1 MTRDP
6 VVAAP
11 NDSARELLRR
21 MRTRRIRHLPVVD
34 ESGALVGIL
43 SERDLLPLE
52 GDHGASFDDP
62 CVHDL
67 MTADVKTVETED
79 TVHVAVRLFIEHRFG
94 VLPVVEPGAARR
106 LVGVLSPIDVLQ
118 AWHSLST
125 RVLRRDGGER

>member
-1 MTRDP
+1 MPDLPKTVSDVMTKK
-6 VVAAP
+6 VVTIGE
-11 NDSARELLRR
+11 NDTLEKLEEGMQRFHF
-21 MRTRRIRHLPVVD
+21 RHLPVVD

-118 AWHSLST
+118 AWHSL
-125 RVLRRDGGER
+125 